1 MDAASVMT
9 RDVLSV
15 GPDDTVAEAARK
27 LAGRGVSA
35 APVLD
40 AEGRLLGI
48 VSEGDLM
55 RPFGRE
61 KQMHRAW
68 WLNVIAEGLE
78 FAPDFL
84 EYIRLDQRR
93 VRELMQPS
101 VVTVTEEA
109 SLPAIADLLDRHH
122 LKRVPV
128 LRDGRVI
135 GIVSRADI
143 VRAVATAPA
152 EIVEPV

>member
-1 MDAASVMT
+1 MDAANVMT

-15 GPDDTVAEAARK
+15 GPDDTVAEAAGK
-27 LAGRGVSA
+27 LAGRGISA

-40 AEGRLLGI
+40 AGGRLLGI

-61 KQMHRAW
+61 RQMHRAW
-68 WLNVIAEGLE
+68 WLNLLAEGTDL
-78 FAPDFL
+78 APDFL
-84 EYIRLDQRR
+84 EYMRLDRRR
-93 VRELMQPS
+93 VRELMQTP
-101 VVTVTEEA
+101 VVTVTEDM
-109 SLPAIADLLDRHH
+109 SLPAIADLLERHH

-128 LRDGRVI
+128 LRDGRVV

-143 VRAVATAPA
+143 VRAVATAPV